1 MKTCSRCKSE
11 LSNMYSYT
19 YETKM
24 WKRTLNL
31 CPDCAN
37 ACLTMILSHPAYS
50 IKNFNFIWAYV
61 NKEKSV

>member
-1 MKTCSRCKSE
+1 
-11 LSNMYSYT
+11 MYSYT